1 MKASKL
7 YLLSAVLLIVGFIC
21 IWSVW
26 HGTANLTSGAPVGV
40 SSIQFCGSA
49 SGTRVLIGFVVGVA
63 GLIVY
68 AVALVRTMMDEV
80 GK

>member
-1 MKASKL
+1 MKTSRL
-7 YLLSAVLLIVGFIC
+7 YILSLVLLIVGSLC

-26 HGTANLTSGAPVGV
+26 HGTATLSTGIPVGV

-49 SGTRVLIGFVVGVA
+49 SGARVLIGFVVGIA

-68 AVALVRTMMDEV
+68 VVALVRTILDEL